1 MKNKLIMFLALVLVM
16 TTCFSTYSTTA
27 AATVWFTKNLNPP
40 DDDYAYSF
48 AIVGD
53 TQILCSADAGT
64 HAFLPT
70 NQNYMKNIYGWIVN
84 NKDTKKIAHVFGM
97 GDITQNNDTTKG
109 GKEWPVAM
117 AAINQLNGVIPYSM
131 IRGNHDH
138 KTLYDNNF
146 NTTTYKSQFAGS
158 YNNGARNTYRF
169 MDIAGEHYL
178 FMTLDYCPSN
188 EVITWANNVL
198 SNPNYANCKVII
210 STHGYMDGT
219 GYRMSAGT
227 DYMWNAD
234 CSCANGCSC
243 GKTNYGQQ
251 IWDKLAK
258 KYSNVFMVLC
268 GHMGCPG
275 TIITTDVGD
284 NGNTVYQ
291 VLVNPQ
297 DIDGGGDGNTDPTL
311 ADPIGAVALLC
322 FSKDGSTFWVEYYS
336 TVKQKYYAQP
346 VSKIVYS
353 APRFETQIATKT
365 TASVRISSTQTGL
378 RFKTDIN
385 KSYLEELKTTYGAAN
400 VSVGTLIAP
409 ADILKNNELTH
420 SFGTA
425 GSDYVDIPATLD
437 NPFSSDSTTN
447 TYAGSLVSIK
457 DANLTRDFVG
467 VGYIKITQSG
477 KSPTYIYSDSYSTR
491 NVSRV
496 AYAAYSDVSSS
507 LGNEYVNLIESN
519 DSFNGTY
526 SPYPAYQRNILA
538 SLVKNQYINDSYD
551 FDIFDKSNK
560 NDPFGDDYF

>member
-1 MKNKLIMFLALVLVM
+1 MKKKLIMFFALVLAVA
-16 TTCFSTYSTTA
+16 TCFSTSVTA
-27 AATVWFTKNLNPP
+27 ATSTIWFSKNLNPP

-48 AIVGD
+48 ALVGD

-64 HAFLPT
+64 HATLASGK
-70 NQNYMKNIYGWIVN
+70 NYVKNIYKWIVD
-84 NKDTKKIAHVFGM
+84 NKDSKKIAHVFGL
-97 GDITQNNDTTKG
+97 GDITQNNDTTNG
-109 GKEWPVAM
+109 PKEWTVAS
-117 AAINQLNGVIPYSM
+117 AAINQLNGVLPYSM

-138 KTLYDNNF
+138 KTLFDNNF
-146 NTTTYKSQFAGS
+146 NTTTYKKQFAGFC
-158 YNNGARNTYRF
+158 NNSPRNTYRF
-169 MDIAGEHYL
+169 MDIGGEHYL
-178 FMTLDYCPSN
+178 FLTLDYCPSDT
-188 EVITWANNVL
+188 VISWANSVV
-198 SNPNYANCKVII
+198 SSYPQCKVIV
-210 STHGYMDGT
+210 STHGYMD
-219 GYRMSAGT
+219 AGKNLM
-227 DYMWNAD
+227 DAAKDVMWNGD
-234 CSCANGCSC
+234 CSCAYNVVCSC
-243 GKTNYGQQ
+243 GSKANYGKQ
-251 IWDKLAK
+251 IWDEFVKLH
-258 KYSNVFMVLC
+258 SNIFMVLC
-268 GHMGCPG
+268 GHMGSESVVVKESTG
-275 TIITTDVGD
+275 N

-297 DIDGGGDGNTDPTL
+297 DYDENVE
-311 ADPIGAVALLC
+311 PIGTVALLC
-322 FSKDGSTFWVEYYS
+322 FSKDGSTFWIEYYS

-346 VSKIVYS
+346 VTKIVYS

-538 SLVKNQYINDSYD
+538 SLVKNTYIEDSYD
-551 FDIFDKSNK
+551 FDVFSK
-560 NDPFGDDYF
+560 